1 MKKRESNF
9 ELLRIVLMLLIIVGH
24 LLLNSE
30 KLGAIGTKEYY
41 ITNIMR
47 SFTVFG
53 VNGFILLSGYFGINL
68 NYKKLIRLDIKILFY
83 TWIFFVIGIVSGI
96 HQINIIKDILLI
108 FPVITKRYWFITDY
122 FVLCILSPF
131 LNKFIQSLDREEL
144 KKLLLISRIRFYL
157 IATFCFMINA
167 DQIVN
172 DSGYGMINF
181 IYLYFIGF
189 YLKHYYKDEHSSIF
203 YLSIYGIISIML
215 FVVNWG
221 MTKITGFYFDSL
233 ISYNTIFV
241 LGGAISLFLAFKNL
255 KIPTYTIINRS
266 AAACL
271 SIYVIHTNPTISQF
285 MFCNILKINQI
296 TGIKLIPIIFVQT
309 SLIYVICYVIDIII
323 DKFFSALKIDQ
334 ILS

>member
-144 KKLLLISRIRFYL
+144 KKLLLISGIIFYL

-181 IYLYFIGF
+181 IYLYF
-189 YLKHYYKDEHSSIF
+189 
-203 YLSIYGIISIML
+203 SIYGIISIML

>member
-144 KKLLLISRIRFYL
+144 KKLLLISGIIFYL

-203 YLSIYGIISIML
+203 YFSIYGIISIML

-241 LGGAISLFLAFKNL
+241 LGGAISLFFPKKKRI
-255 KIPTYTIINRS
+255 KI
-266 AAACL
+266 
-271 SIYVIHTNPTISQF
+271 
-285 MFCNILKINQI
+285 
-296 TGIKLIPIIFVQT
+296 
-309 SLIYVICYVIDIII
+309 
-323 DKFFSALKIDQ
+323 
-334 ILS
+334 

>member
-83 TWIFFVIGIVSGI
+83 TWIFFAIGIISGI

-131 LNKFIQSLDREEL
+131 LNKFIRSLEKEEL
-144 KKLLLISRIRFYL
+144 KNLLLIGGIIFYV

-181 IYLYFIGF
+181 IYLYFAGF
-189 YLKHYYKDEHSSIF
+189 YLKHYYKDEHGCIF
-203 YLSIYGIISIML
+203 YFAAYAIISIML
-215 FVVNWG
+215 FMINWG

-255 KIPTYTIINRS
+255 KIPTNTIINRS

-271 SIYVIHTNPTISQF
+271 SIYVIHTNPTTSQY
-285 MFCNILKINQI
+285 MFCNILKVNQI
-296 TGIKLIPIIFVQT
+296 SGIKLIPVILVQAC
-309 SLIYVICYVIDIII
+309 LIYVVCYLIDIIV
-323 DKFFSALKIDQ
+323 DKIFLLLKINQ
-334 ILS
+334 RLS

>member
-144 KKLLLISRIRFYL
+144 KKLLLISGIIFYL

-203 YLSIYGIISIML
+203 YFYIYGIISIML

>member
-144 KKLLLISRIRFYL
+144 KKLLLISGIIFYL

-203 YLSIYGIISIML
+203 YFSKYGIISIML

>member
-68 NYKKLIRLDIKILFY
+68 NYKKLIRLDIRILFY

-144 KKLLLISRIRFYL
+144 KKLLLISGIIFYL

-203 YLSIYGIISIML
+203 YFSIYGIISIML

>member
-144 KKLLLISRIRFYL
+144 KKLLLISGIIFYL

-189 YLKHYYKDEHSSIF
+189 YLKHYYKGEHSSIF
-203 YLSIYGIISIML
+203 YFSIYGIISIML

>member
-144 KKLLLISRIRFYL
+144 KKLLLISGIIFYL

-181 IYLYFIGF
+181 IGF

-203 YLSIYGIISIML
+203 YFSIYGIISIML

>member
-9 ELLRIVLMLLIIVGH
+9 ELLRIVLMLLIIIGH

-30 KLGAIGTKEYY
+30 RLGAIGTKEYY

-83 TWIFFVIGIVSGI
+83 TWIFFAIGIVSGI

-131 LNKFIQSLDREEL
+131 LNKFIRSLDREEL
-144 KKLLLISRIRFYL
+144 KKLLLIGGIIFYA

-181 IYLYFIGF
+181 IYLYFVGF
-189 YLKHYYKDEHSSIF
+189 YLKHFYKDKHGSIF
-203 YLSIYGIISIML
+203 YFVAYGIISIML
-215 FVVNWG
+215 FMINWS

-255 KIPTYTIINRS
+255 KVPTNTIINRS

-271 SIYVIHTNPTISQF
+271 SIYVIHTNPTTSQF

-296 TGIKLIPIIFVQT
+296 TGIKLIPVILVQAC
-309 SLIYVICYVIDIII
+309 LIYVICYLIDIIV
-323 DKFFSALKIDQ
+323 DKFFLLLKINQ
-334 ILS
+334 RLS